1 MREAYDE
8 GGSINERGI
17 AELLESLIKELPEYA
32 TDGHNV
38 IIGAGGWHRTE
49 DGEGLNEHGCGPFT
63 DTGLYLELNRTPQ
76 GRYPVFKVTV
86 TEETR

>member
-1 MREAYDE
+1 MIEAYDE

-17 AELLESLIKELPEYA
+17 AELLESLIEAMPEYG

-38 IIGAGGWHRTE
+38 IIGAGAWHRTE
-49 DGEGLNEHGCGPFT
+49 EGEFPAIRHH
-63 DTGLYLELNRTPQ
+63 DTGLYVELDKTPQ
-76 GRYPVFKVTV
+76 HRYPTFKITI